1 MCPDKG
7 RVPLRP
13 HHGMCLAYFQGEGYS
28 EAFSHHM
35 EQVKPLL
42 EAGQLVRLSL
52 QADVI
57 CAACP
62 NRRGMEC
69 TAQEKVLAYD
79 RAVLAR
85 CALTEGDVL
94 PFPAFSD
101 LVRRNILTPGLRG
114 QVCGGCQWNHL
125 CK

>member
-101 LVRRNILTPGLRG
+101 LVRR
-114 QVCGGCQWNHL
+114 
-125 CK
+125 